1 MHGFVLLSQ
10 VLDGAGERGGRI
22 AWVVVAGAVADGG
35 SVVAGVD
42 GRGGGRSRRHGLVGA
57 CARRRVLVDHVR
69 FVANES
75 ECVGLL
81 QGGLK
86 GEIDRW
92 D

>member
-1 MHGFVLLSQ
+1 M
-10 VLDGAGERGGRI
+10 
-22 AWVVVAGAVADGG
+22 
-35 SVVAGVD
+35 AGVD
-42 GRGGGRSRRHGLVGA
+42 GRGGGRNRRRGLVGA